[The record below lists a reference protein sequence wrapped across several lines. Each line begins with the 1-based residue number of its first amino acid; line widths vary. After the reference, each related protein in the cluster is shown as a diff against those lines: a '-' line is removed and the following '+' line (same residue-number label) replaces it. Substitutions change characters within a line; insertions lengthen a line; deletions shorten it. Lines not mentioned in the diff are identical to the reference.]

1 MTTFR
6 SIEELVA
13 HVAEGVRPPERLSV
27 LEAAEKHRRIN
38 NPAVWVGPWSRDLTP
53 YMNEV
58 QDVLQSLEHTALV
71 FVGPAQCG
79 KATSLDTPIATPH
92 GWTIM
97 GDLKVGDT
105 IFDEKG
111 RPCRVTFATET
122 MYDHTVYRVTFDDGS
137 WVDADADH
145 NWYVETKD
153 LGSKVTTTEEM
164 LTDYRVPVRSRPGRT
179 RARFCVPT
187 AGALQ
192 TPSVDLPIDPYVF
205 GFWLGDGCRGS
216 GYVEVCQ
223 WEIPTF
229 TQRCESAGEN
239 AVQGKWR
246 PGKGSC
252 GVTIRMRDG
261 ETFIRRLKRAGL
273 AECSGCVDKRI
284 PKTYLRSSTP
294 QRRDLLRGLMDSDG
308 EHVKGKRQVIYN
320 TSDPGLRDD
329 VYELLVSLGYKVRVS
344 SKTPAY
350 THKGEKRT
358 GKEAYRLS
366 FSITR
371 GEEAFSSPRYV
382 DAVNAVST
390 KPRKGQ
396 TDRRWIERIE
406 RIPSV
411 PVRCIQVDS
420 PSHLFLAGRAMIP
433 THNTDV
439 TLNWITHSVI
449 YDPMDSMIIHPTQ
462 VAARDYSRRR
472 VDRLHREA
480 KEVKARLVPKRES
493 DSVYYKQYRNGMILN
508 QSWPTISELSG
519 RPIGRLWLTDVDR
532 MTDDVDG
539 EGSPFDLARKR
550 STTFGRYGMTVA
562 ESSPGRVVS
571 DPKWMPKTPHEAPPT
586 TGILALYN
594 RGDRRRWYWRCDHCA
609 QWFEPEFELLTWPEN
624 VDIMTAGE
632 AAELACPHCGGMHA
646 PDRKADLNARGV
658 WLKAGQRFDENG
670 EVVGTPIRSDI
681 ASFWL
686 KGVAAAFASWQT
698 LVINY
703 LKAEEEYERTGDE
716 GALQTTV
723 NTDQGLPYT
732 PKGMDGDRLP
742 ETLKARAADLGE
754 KEVPP
759 GCRFLLASVDVQK
772 NRFEVGVHGVGPGG
786 DIFVV
791 DRFAIR
797 KSERVDDDGD
807 PWPVT
812 PGAYPEDWELLVDR
826 VMEKTYPLGDGTGR
840 RMAVKL
846 TACDSGGVLGVTT
859 RAYEFYRSLKARGL
873 HGRFLLVK
881 GASSKTAPRVQ
892 LSYPDSERKD
902 RHAGARGEIPV
913 LMLNTNLLKDQL
925 NALLDREE
933 PYGGMI
939 HFPDWLPDTYYS
951 ELTAEVRTEK
961 GWENPRKLRNEA
973 MDLLV
978 YCLALMRSHH
988 IRAEFMDWENPPAWA
1003 AEWDS
1008 NDMVFGD
1015 DDHKPFERST
1025 AGSYS
1030 FSKYAEALA

>member
-1 MTTFR
+1 MTAFR

-38 NPAVWVGPWSRDLTP
+38 NPAVWVGPWSRTLTP

-71 FVGPAQCG
+71 FVGGAQLG
-79 KATSLDTPIATPH
+79 K
-92 GWTIM
+92 
-97 GDLKVGDT
+97 
-105 IFDEKG
+105 
-111 RPCRVTFATET
+111 
-122 MYDHTVYRVTFDDGS
+122 
-137 WVDADADH
+137 
-145 NWYVETKD
+145 
-153 LGSKVTTTEEM
+153 
-164 LTDYRVPVRSRPGRT
+164 TDIV
-179 RARFCVPT
+179 
-187 AGALQ
+187 
-192 TPSVDLPIDPYVF
+192 
-205 GFWLGDGCRGS
+205 
-216 GYVEVCQ
+216 
-223 WEIPTF
+223 
-229 TQRCESAGEN
+229 
-239 AVQGKWR
+239 
-246 PGKGSC
+246 
-252 GVTIRMRDG
+252 
-261 ETFIRRLKRAGL
+261 
-273 AECSGCVDKRI
+273 
-284 PKTYLRSSTP
+284 
-294 QRRDLLRGLMDSDG
+294 
-308 EHVKGKRQVIYN
+308 
-320 TSDPGLRDD
+320 
-329 VYELLVSLGYKVRVS
+329 
-344 SKTPAY
+344 
-350 THKGEKRT
+350 
-358 GKEAYRLS
+358 
-366 FSITR
+366 
-371 GEEAFSSPRYV
+371 
-382 DAVNAVST
+382 
-390 KPRKGQ
+390 
-396 TDRRWIERIE
+396 
-406 RIPSV
+406 
-411 PVRCIQVDS
+411 
-420 PSHLFLAGRAMIP
+420 
-433 THNTDV
+433 
-439 TLNWITHSVI
+439 LNWVNHSII
-449 YDPMDSMIIHPTQ
+449 YDPMDFMVIHPTQ
-462 VAARDYSRRR
+462 VAARDFSRRR
-472 VDRLHREA
+472 IDRLHRESREA
-480 KEVKARLVPKRES
+480 KARLVPKRES

-562 ESSPGRVVS
+562 ESSPGRVVT

-624 VDIMTAGE
+624 VDVMTAGE

-646 PDRKADLNARGV
+646 HDRKADLNARGV

-742 ETLKARAADLGE
+742 ETLKARATDLGE
-754 KEVPP
+754 KQVPP
-759 GCRFLLASVDVQK
+759 GARFLLASVDVQK

-859 RAYEFYRSLKARGL
+859 RAYEFYRSLKARGM
-873 HGRFLLVK
+873 HNRFLLVK

-939 HFPDWLPDTYYS
+939 HFPDWLPDTYYG

-988 IRAEFMDWENPPAWA
+988 IRAEFLDWENPPAWA
-1003 AEWDS
+1003 AEWDA

-1015 DDHKPFERST
+1015 DDHKPFEQST
-1025 AGSYS
+1025 SGGYS